1 MAAHADAIMVTDEG
15 IILRNAT
22 SAPAPTPATPLRRQ
36 EFVCDCMETE
46 LSTSPTSV
54 AFPDLPCGKA
64 PALPAVTRN
73 DPLVRCVTLPT
84 VTHDPLGVEAAIRN
98 AVAGVVA
105 LSTTDTTDEEHV
117 AVGAM
122 DGRALAAHGRQL
134 QIYVAAT
141 SFRGLKPLQQHRR
154 VMGAL
159 RPMIDSGLLHSVQ
172 IKCAAAP

>member
-22 SAPAPTPATPLRRQ
+22 SAPAPMPATPLRRQ

-46 LSTSPTSV
+46 LSTSRTSV

-64 PALPAVTRN
+64 PALP
-73 DPLVRCVTLPT
+73 T
-84 VTHDPLGVEAAIRN
+84 VAHNDPLGVAAAIRS

-117 AVGAM
+117 AVGAA

-141 SFRGLKPLQQHRR
+141 SFRGLKPLQRHRR

-159 RPMIDSGLLHSVQ
+159 RPMIDSGLLLSVQ